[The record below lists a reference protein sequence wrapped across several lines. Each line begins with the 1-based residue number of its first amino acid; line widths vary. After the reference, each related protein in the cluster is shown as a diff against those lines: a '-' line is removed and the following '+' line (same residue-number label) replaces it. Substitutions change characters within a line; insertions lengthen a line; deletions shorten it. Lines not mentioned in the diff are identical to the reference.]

1 MEESFQFDGRSNIC
15 QFLVDLHHI
24 LQHEAKNGLY
34 EQFSMN
40 IAQAEFEA

>member
-24 LQHEAKNGLY
+24 LQHEAKNVLC
-34 EQFSMN
+34 EQFPKN